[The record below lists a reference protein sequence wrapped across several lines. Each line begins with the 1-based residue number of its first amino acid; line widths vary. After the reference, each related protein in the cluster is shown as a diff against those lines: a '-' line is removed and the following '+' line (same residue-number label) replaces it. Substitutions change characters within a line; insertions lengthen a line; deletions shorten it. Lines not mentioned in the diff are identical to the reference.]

1 MHSMLRL
8 LFLGALLAA
17 ADPMLLYVIYRLW
30 GGWAMLGVLVI
41 PPLIGGTLVS
51 MAAARVDAG
60 AVTGQQP
67 MPEALGH
74 RILLTAARILFWYPG
89 PVSTLLAL
97 LLLVPGVRRVL
108 QTWAAKG
115 LLKAVQS
122 GSVSVFP
129 GGQGVVFTSVS
140 GGLGGATGPLKRAE
154 GTVVDSSTDVRAL
167 PENREQEAASP
178 EEEIGDCP

>member
-17 ADPMLLYVIYRLW
+17 ADPMLLYVIYRVC
-30 GGWAMLGVLVI
+30 GGWAMLAVLVI

-51 MAAARVDAG
+51 MAVHGLEGRA
-60 AVTGQQP
+60 TTQQP